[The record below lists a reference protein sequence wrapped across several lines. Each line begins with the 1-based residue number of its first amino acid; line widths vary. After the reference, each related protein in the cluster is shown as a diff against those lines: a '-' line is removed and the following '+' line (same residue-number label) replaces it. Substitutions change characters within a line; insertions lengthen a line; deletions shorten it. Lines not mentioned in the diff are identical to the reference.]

1 MVVYRSIEKCKYLR
15 KETDI
20 MTRLTVKKM
29 KNDYPVVV
37 SVSA

>member
-1 MVVYRSIEKCKYLR
+1 MLTYKSIKNAKFLR

>member
-1 MVVYRSIEKCKYLR
+1 MLTYKSIIYAKKLR

-20 MTRLTVKKM
+20 MTRLTVKKT